1 MIISL
6 NFKDFFY
13 TIDCIVRQERRC
25 PMREFDKISIQ
36 EISKNDMLLIIEA
49 LEYTGNNT
57 KIDDFLNLRNSIVE
71 ELSSLAELSEED
83 FLEYLKK

>member
-1 MIISL
+1 
-6 NFKDFFY
+6 
-13 TIDCIVRQERRC
+13 
-25 PMREFDKISIQ
+25 MREFDKISIQ

-57 KIDDFLNLRNSIVE
+57 KIDDFINLRNSIVE
-71 ELSSLAELSEED
+71 ELSSLAEVSEEE